1 MTPRPKRRA
10 AHYRDHRNQ
19 RSRSTGLGYRDHR
32 IAQRTILITGGTSG
46 IGLALAG
53 QLLAR
58 GNVVI
63 VTGRNT
69 PGLEAAER
77 RFPGLHT
84 TQSDVSDADGI
95 RALHETTIARFPKLD
110 TLVNNA
116 GIMRNL
122 KLGDNRSLEDVT
134 REIDIDLTGPIR
146 MVQQFLPHL
155 RRQADALIVNVSSGL
170 AFVPFP
176 ISPVYSA
183 AKAALHAY
191 TRCLRVQLQGSGVT
205 VVELAPPGTETPLF
219 RGEFEKEM
227 KGQKGMAV
235 DVLVRRAITAIEAGK
250 NEIRPGLSNVLNIAS
265 RLAPNVIFHQMSK
278 VGRS

>member
-1 MTPRPKRRA
+1 MKL
-10 AHYRDHRNQ
+10 
-19 RSRSTGLGYRDHR
+19 TG
-32 IAQRTILITGGTSG
+32 RTALITGGSSG
-46 IGLALAG
+46 IGLELAA
-53 QLLAR
+53 QLLGR

-69 PGLEAAER
+69 PGLEAAEQ

-84 TQSDVSDADGI
+84 IQSDVSDADGI
-95 RALHETTIARFPKLD
+95 RALHQTIIARFPKLD

-122 KLGDNRSLEDVT
+122 KLGEDRSLEDIT

-155 RRQADALIVNVSSGL
+155 RRQTNALIVNVSSGL

-183 AKAALHAY
+183 AKAAIHAY
-191 TRCLRVQLQGSGVT
+191 TRCLRAQLQGSGVA

-219 RGEFEKEM
+219 RGEFANEM

-235 DVLVRRAITAIEAGK
+235 DVLVRRAIAAIEAGK
-250 NEIRPGLSNVLNIAS
+250 HEIRPGLSNVLNIAS

-278 VGRS
+278 AGRP